1 MCVCVHNTI
10 HTAHVRDWQCFP
22 HYCGNTQPWIS
33 SLINLGDT
41 MCPHTGVQ
49 KAPVAYPCLVYYN
62 ATMKA
67 NKVSMYVCLY
77 HHVNSTNHSLSYSG
91 KLSGERTFANLTVL
105 WLFTKVFSAKFG
117 GVMSFGTAKVSN
129 PRKFS
134 LWKLYFS
141 PIRKSLLPQKFPTI
155 QYLYLRLVVW
165 WVGYSWLGISYNDIH
180 DWKVFLVT

>member
-1 MCVCVHNTI
+1 MHLHACLCICICVCVHVTWMCVCVHNTI
-10 HTAHVRDWQCFP
+10 HTAHVRDGQCFP

-62 ATMKA
+62 TTMKA

-91 KLSGERTFANLTVL
+91 KLSGEKTFVNLVVL
-105 WLFTKVFSAKFG
+105 WLFVKVFSAKFG
-117 GVMSFGTAKVSN
+117 GVMSFGRQKWENFIHENCIFHQFAKVRPSN
-129 PRKFS
+129 
-134 LWKLYFS
+134 
-141 PIRKSLLPQKFPTI
+141 
-155 QYLYLRLVVW
+155 
-165 WVGYSWLGISYNDIH
+165 ISC
-180 DWKVFLVT
+180 